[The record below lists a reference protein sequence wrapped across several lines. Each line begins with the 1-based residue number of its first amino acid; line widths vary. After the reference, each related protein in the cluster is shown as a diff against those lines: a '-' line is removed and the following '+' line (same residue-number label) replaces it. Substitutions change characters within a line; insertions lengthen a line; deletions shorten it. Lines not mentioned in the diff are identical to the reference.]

1 MCMKKILS
9 AIVVVLMLASVG
21 CKQKKAEVAP
31 PLMQTSADSMSYVVG
46 LNLGRNLMG
55 LDSLLNIE
63 AVCVGVRDAYLSQPK
78 LNDEQ
83 ARAAYLK
90 YMNYDI
96 YERTKAFETQFL
108 ADLRKQDRKFVATTT
123 GLTYKVHTLGDMKKT
138 IRTNRDTIL
147 MCYRVLDLA
156 GNVVDTTYYKQDT
169 LRVGV
174 GTMQRGVI
182 EASKLIGEGGHMEAW
197 VPSTLAFGS
206 AGCDSLNVKPNTMLY
221 YELWLI
227 DVEKR

>member
-1 MCMKKILS
+1 MRKFLS
-9 AIVVVLMLASVG
+9 VVVVMLLLASVG
-21 CKQKKAEVAP
+21 CKSKSVDVAP
-31 PLMQTSADSMSYVVG
+31 PLMQTSADSMSYVIG

-96 YERTKAFETQFL
+96 YERTKEFETQFL
-108 ADLRKQDRKFVATTT
+108 ADLRKQDRKFVATTS

-182 EASKLIGEGGHMEAW
+182 EASKLIGEGGHMEVW

-206 AGCDSLNVKPNTMLY
+206 AGCDSLNIKPNTMLY

>member
-1 MCMKKILS
+1 MKRVIS
-9 AIVVVLMLASVG
+9 VVVVVLMLASVG
-21 CKQKKAEVAP
+21 CKQKRVDVAP
-31 PLMQTSADSMSYVVG
+31 PLMQTSADSMSYVMG
-46 LNLGRNLMG
+46 LNIGRNLMS
-55 LDSLLNIE
+55 LDSLINIE
-63 AVCVGVRDAYLSQPK
+63 AVCRGVQDAYLAQPK

-96 YERTKAFETQFL
+96 YERTKAFENQFL
-108 ADLRKQDRKFVATTT
+108 ADLRKQDRKFVATTS

-138 IRTNRDTIL
+138 IRNNRDTIL
-147 MCYRVLDLA
+147 MCYRVYDIA
-156 GNVVDTTYYKQDT
+156 GEVVDTTYYKLDT
-169 LRVGV
+169 LRINVGA
-174 GTMQRGVI
+174 MPRGVI
-182 EASKLIGEGGHMEAW
+182 EASKLIGKGGHMEAW

-221 YELWLI
+221 YEMWLV

>member
-1 MCMKKILS
+1 
-9 AIVVVLMLASVG
+9 
-21 CKQKKAEVAP
+21 
-31 PLMQTSADSMSYVVG
+31 MQTSADSMSYVVG

-55 LDSLLNIE
+55 LDSLLNIK
-63 AVCVGVRDAYLSQPK
+63 AVCDGVRDAYLSQPK

-96 YERTKAFETQFL
+96 YERTKKFENQFL
-108 ADLRKQDRKFVATTT
+108 ADLRKQDRKFVATSS

-156 GNVVDTTYYKQDT
+156 GNVVDTTYYKSDT
-169 LRVGV
+169 VRINVGS
-174 GTMQRGVI
+174 MQRGVI
-182 EASKLIGEGGHMEAW
+182 EASKLIGEGGHLEAW
-197 VPSTLAFGS
+197 LPSTLAFGS
-206 AGCDSLNVKPNTMLY
+206 AGCDSLNIKPNTMLY

>member
-21 CKQKKAEVAP
+21 CKQKKAEVVP

-197 VPSTLAFGS
+197 LPSSLAFGS

>member
-1 MCMKKILS
+1 MKKFLSVVITIL
-9 AIVVVLMLASVG
+9 VLASVG
-21 CKQKKAEVAP
+21 CKQQKSEVVP

-46 LNLGRNLMG
+46 LNLGRNLMD
-55 LDSLLNIE
+55 LDSLLNIKV
-63 AVCVGVRDAYLSQPK
+63 VCEGIRDAYMSQPK

-96 YERTKAFETQFL
+96 YERTKEFETQFL
-108 ADLRKQDRKFVATTT
+108 ADLRKQDRKFVATTS

-197 VPSTLAFGS
+197 LPSTLAFGS